1 MAATV
6 LAAQPNGRH
15 YASSYRFCGGT
26 MGTYI
31 LMSTLTAEG
40 GQTLHANPDRI
51 NAVNEE
57 IGEFGCTVLAQY
69 ATLGRFDFITIIEAP
84 DPATVAHLAVGLGSR
99 GTVKIETMPAIER
112 SEFLE
117 RLRSPRNLGKSDG

>member
-1 MAATV
+1 
-6 LAAQPNGRH
+6 
-15 YASSYRFCGGT
+15 
-26 MGTYI
+26 MGIYI
-31 LMSTLTAEG
+31 LMSSLTAEG

-69 ATLGRFDFITIIEAP
+69 ATLGRFDFVTVIEAP
-84 DPATVAHLAVGLGSR
+84 DAATVAHLAVGLASR

-112 SEFLE
+112 SEFLD
-117 RLRSPRNLGKSDG
+117 LLKGPKNLGKYED